1 MISSDVTFLTA
12 GGRRAGAAI
21 GIAPEAMAYDVDEY
35 EAPIVTLSL
44 TESEIEALEKNANV
58 AAVED
63 DGLDVRARGGAAPRA
78 PAAEPRA
85 HGRGSALAARRD
97 DPQSGST
104 RSRRR
109 WPGTARGARGS
120 RSRSSIPGST
130 ARIPTSRRTTSG
142 GASLVAAS
150 PDPRMETATGP
161 TAPGRS
167 RRRST
172 APGSSAS
179 PRPHRSTRS
188 RCLSASGSGNW
199 SYLISGLDWCIKR
212 RIKVASMSLGGSSA
226 PSALEA
232 MCDVAWNRGL
242 LLIAAAGNTGATS
255 SPGVGVPAN
264 YANVVAVSAIDGA
277 NTIASFSS
285 RGPDVEL
292 CAPGVQVLSTLPGG
306 GHGKMSGTSMACPH
320 ASGVA
325 AVAWGGHR
333 FSDNV
338 TIRRVLARTADILG
352 VPGRDDLYGYGRV
365 DARQAACTMT
375 AAAAVPGI
383 PYRPQSACISPSY
396 STRSTAP
403 SSARSATSPAATVP
417 ATTGMLSIARVIVM
431 PVGSSRA
438 GSAPR
443 ASVTMT
449 GIRFDPLSTLAVT
462 SGLTFGIG
470 CFGA

>member
-1 MISSDVTFLTA
+1 MAAAKRSSRSSASKPKKTQAKGERRSVIVTFKPKDKRPDGDKDKLELLTGSISSEVQFLNA
-12 GGRRAGAAI
+12 AAVERGAAI
-21 GIAPEAMAYDVDEY
+21 GIAPEAIGYDVDEY

-44 TESEIEALEKNANV
+44 SESEISALEKNPNIAT
-58 AAVED
+58 VED
-63 DGLDVRARGGAAPRA
+63 DGEMYALEAVAAPPLQRPSTALTVEDQPSPLAETIPSGVNQIKAPLAWDCSRGKGIAVAVLDTGIDGTHPDLAPNYKGGASMVAGEPGPEDGNGHGTHCAGTIAAAINGAGVVGVA
-78 PAAEPRA
+78 PAA
-85 HGRGSALAARRD
+85 
-97 DPQSGST
+97 
-104 RSRRR
+104 
-109 WPGTARGARGS
+109 
-120 RSRSSIPGST
+120 
-130 ARIPTSRRTTSG
+130 
-142 GASLVAAS
+142 SLYAVKV
-150 PDPRMETATGP
+150 
-161 TAPGRS
+161 
-167 RRRST
+167 
-172 APGSSAS
+172 
-179 PRPHRSTRS
+179 
-188 RCLSASGSGNW
+188 LSASGSGNW

-212 RIKVASMSLGGSSA
+212 RIRVASMSLGGSSA
-226 PSALEA
+226 PSALET

-352 VPGRDDLYGYGRV
+352 VPGRDELYGYGRV

-383 PYRPQSACISPSY
+383 P
-396 STRSTAP
+396 
-403 SSARSATSPAATVP
+403 
-417 ATTGMLSIARVIVM
+417 
-431 PVGSSRA
+431 
-438 GSAPR
+438 
-443 ASVTMT
+443 
-449 GIRFDPLSTLAVT
+449 
-462 SGLTFGIG
+462 
-470 CFGA
+470 